1 MKQGESELKDTSNLP
16 EHLFIVREWGSA
28 LGLNVELYK
37 CLQEYYGKD
46 KVIQVVVPNES
57 NILVYILGML
67 RDYSP
72 KTIWVDTRIFIVD
85 AHIRNLHKH
94 LKEVSQLNFILNK
107 LNIVPICVMTD
118 SLSAPG
124 YQLVG
129 ELLIRNIGILIPL
142 GANPRI
148 SGFSKNYQVLDVTN
162 PISLE
167 TSDLLLAGSDQ
178 KSEDV
183 YLGGLQYEPRRSFLL
198 AVQSKL
204 NDAGLTSKITQ
215 KTSNSYLD
223 YLKEISRY
231 KIVVNTNFIVNSNSK
246 HMVARNIEALHA
258 GSLLLTQR
266 TPRLEKIL
274 SEGLHYI
281 GIETPD
287 DVVLKVIHYLK
298 HEEEAREIAI
308 RGQTLAHS
316 YAKKNYFVRLV
327 DLKVQEIQRDKL

>member
-1 MKQGESELKDTSNLP
+1 MNQGESKLKDTSIVP
-16 EHLFIVREWGSA
+16 EHIFIVREWGSA

-46 KVIQVVVPNES
+46 KVIQIVVPNES
-57 NILVYILGML
+57 NILDYILSKVV
-67 RDYSP
+67 DHPP

-85 AHIRNLHKH
+85 ARLRHLHKH

-107 LNIVPICVMTD
+107 LEIVPVCVMTD

-129 ELLIRNIGILIPL
+129 ELLVKNIGILIPL

-148 SGFSKNYQVLDVTN
+148 SGFSKNHQVLDVTN

-167 TSDLLLAGSDQ
+167 TSDLLLAGSDR

-198 AVQSKL
+198 AVQNKL
-204 NDAGLTSKITQ
+204 QDVGLTSKITQ
-215 KTSNSYLD
+215 KSSNSYLD

-231 KIVVNTNFIVNSNSK
+231 KIVVNTNFIVNSKSK

-266 TPRLEKIL
+266 TSRLAKIL
-274 SEGLHYI
+274 SEGSHYV

-308 RGQTLAHS
+308 RGQALAHS
-316 YAKKNYFVRLV
+316 YAKENYFVRLV
-327 DLKVQEIQRDKL
+327 DSKVQEIRRGKL